1 MAGFRHVN
9 DGQAAMDEER
19 LGNDLLFHASTLTAS
34 SAVERDPPLVI
45 RATMS
50 QILKEAFQPLSLDR
64 AGRKKNKTA
73 NAAHAYF
80 TSLDKAKGLT
90 LLASSHLG
98 PVFAARKCSSWRRR
112 PTVARLKRSRVS
124 RLMCCRSRPW

>member
-64 AGRKKNKTA
+64 AGRRESKTTYST
-73 NAAHAYF
+73 H
-80 TSLDKAKGLT
+80 
-90 LLASSHLG
+90 
-98 PVFAARKCSSWRRR
+98 CSSIHFSHIAQPISSKIRDF
-112 PTVARLKRSRVS
+112 T
-124 RLMCCRSRPW
+124 